1 MDTVIVDLMERIKLW
16 ISAFR
21 LRTLP
26 LSVSGIIIGACFAY
40 YNGFFNSTIFI
51 LTLLATISL
60 QVLSNLANDYG
71 DGVKGTD
78 SDDRIGPERAI
89 QSGKITPDEMF
100 SAIRINIL
108 IVILFVFLIVYT
120 SFGSQHFLYAMLFF
134 ALGII
139 SVFAAIK
146 YTIGDSAYG
155 YRGLGDVMVFIFFG
169 LLSVIGTY
177 FLYAKQL
184 DHMLFL
190 PACAIG
196 LLSTG
201 VLNLNNMR
209 DIESDISANKITV
222 AVKLGLKKA
231 KVYHTILVVG
241 AIALSLLFGILYYR
255 SITNF
260 IFVIA
265 YIPLIIHLT
274 VVLKAKEPKSLDP
287 QLKVL
292 ALSTFLLAILLG
304 IGQILHII

>member
-1 MDTVIVDLMERIKLW
+1 MEKIKLW

-26 LSVSGIIIGACFAY
+26 LSVSGIIIGSCLAY
-40 YNGFFNSTIFI
+40 YNGAFSTAIFI
-51 LTLLATISL
+51 LALLATISL
-60 QVLSNLANDYG
+60 QILSNLANDYG

-78 SDDRIGPERAI
+78 NDERIGPERAI
-89 QSGKITPDEMF
+89 QSGKISPEDMF

-108 IVILFVFLIVYT
+108 IVILFVFLLIYS

-134 ALGII
+134 VLGALSI
-139 SVFAAIK
+139 FAALK
-146 YTIGDSAYG
+146 YTIGESAYG
-155 YRGLGDVMVFIFFG
+155 YRALGDIMVFLFFG

-177 FLYAKQL
+177 FLYTKQL
-184 DHMLFL
+184 DHVLLL

-209 DIESDISANKITV
+209 DIESDTNSNKITV
-222 AVKLGLKKA
+222 AVKLGLNRA
-231 KVYHTILVVG
+231 KVYHTFLVVG
-241 AIALSLLFGILYYR
+241 AIVLSLSFGILYYR

-265 YIPLIIHLT
+265 YIPLIMHL
-274 VVLKAKEPKSLDP
+274 VAVIKAKDAKSLDP

-304 IGQILHII
+304 IGQIFHII

>member
-1 MDTVIVDLMERIKLW
+1 MEKIKPW
-16 ISAFR
+16 IAAAR

-26 LSVSGIIIGACFAY
+26 LSVSGIIIGSCLAY
-40 YNGFFNSTIFI
+40 YNGAFNITIFI
-51 LTLLATISL
+51 LALLATISL

-78 SDDRIGPERAI
+78 NDERIGPERAI

-100 SAIRINIL
+100 AAIRMNIL
-108 IVILFVFLIVYT
+108 IVILFVFLLIYS

-134 ALGII
+134 VLGAI
-139 SVFAAIK
+139 SIFAALK
-146 YTIGDSAYG
+146 YTIGESAYG
-155 YRGLGDVMVFIFFG
+155 YRALGDIMVFLFFG
-169 LLSVIGTY
+169 LLSVVGTY

-184 DHMLFL
+184 DHVLFL
-190 PACAIG
+190 PACTIG

-209 DIESDISANKITV
+209 DIESDTNSNKITV

-231 KVYHTILVVG
+231 KRYHTILVIG
-241 AIALSLLFGILYYR
+241 AIVLSLLFGILYYR

-260 IFVIA
+260 VFVIA
-265 YIPLIIHLT
+265 FIPLIRHL
-274 VVLKAKEPKSLDP
+274 VAVLKAKDTKSLDP

-304 IGQILHII
+304 IGQIIHIL

>member
-1 MDTVIVDLMERIKLW
+1 MEKIKPW

-26 LSVSGIIIGACFAY
+26 LSVSGIILGSCFAY
-40 YNGFFNSTIFI
+40 YNGTFNMIIFI
-51 LTLLATISL
+51 LALLATISL

-78 SDDRIGPERAI
+78 NDERVGPERAL
-89 QSGKITPDEMF
+89 QSGKISPEEMF

-108 IVILFVFLIVYT
+108 IVILFVFLLIYT

-134 ALGII
+134 ALGILSI
-139 SVFAAIK
+139 FAALK
-146 YTIGDSAYG
+146 YTIGESAYG
-155 YRGLGDVMVFIFFG
+155 YRALGDIMVFLFFG
-169 LLSVIGTY
+169 FLSVIGTY
-177 FLYAKQL
+177 FLYTKQL
-184 DHMLFL
+184 DHVLFL

-209 DIESDISANKITV
+209 DIESDTSSNKITI
-222 AVKLGLKKA
+222 AVKLGLNRA
-231 KVYHTILVVG
+231 KVYHSILIVG
-241 AIALSLLFGILYYR
+241 SIVLSLLFGILYYR
-255 SITNF
+255 AITNF
-260 IFVIA
+260 MFIIA
-265 YIPLIIHLT
+265 FIPLVMHL
-274 VVLKAKEPKSLDP
+274 VAVLKAKDSKSLDP

-304 IGQILHII
+304 IGQIFHIL